1 VDLKD
6 WIEAD
11 LQALTGRIA
20 NGVVAHVPRERWRER
35 PGGGAQ
41 PGSSIAWLLLHM
53 GYHHDL
59 AVRTAVQERE
69 PYLHAW
75 RDGLGL
81 EAMEPEAGLS
91 EAEDPAVTAAVD
103 VDVLLDYVL
112 AVVAGTREWLT
123 RVNTHAFD
131 TVPAASWRLE
141 HTAGVR
147 PEVVPWLHAMWDGKP
162 VSWFVQWEAVG
173 HGINHVGEMIGVRG
187 QLGLSPF

>member
-11 LQALTGRIA
+11 LQALSVRLA

-35 PGGGAQ
+35 AGGGEHPA
-41 PGSSIAWLLLHM
+41 SSIAWLLLHM

-59 AVRTAVQERE
+59 AIRTAVQERE
-69 PYLHAW
+69 PYLHSW

-81 EAMEPEAGLS
+81 GAMDAEAGLS
-91 EAEDPAVTAAVD
+91 EAEDPAVTAALD
-103 VDVLLDYVL
+103 LDVLLDYVL
-112 AVVAGTREWLT
+112 AVIGGTREWLT

-131 TVPAASWRLE
+131 TVPASSWRLE

-147 PEVVPWLHAMWDGKP
+147 QEVVPWLHSMWDGKP

-173 HGINHVGEMIGVRG
+173 HGINHVGEMIAVRG